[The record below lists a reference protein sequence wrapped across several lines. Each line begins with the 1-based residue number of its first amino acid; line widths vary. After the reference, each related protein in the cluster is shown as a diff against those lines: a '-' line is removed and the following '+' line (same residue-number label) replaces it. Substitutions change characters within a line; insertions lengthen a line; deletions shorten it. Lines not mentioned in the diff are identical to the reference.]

1 MKRMRNVF
9 MLVVLLILIVT
20 GRAPVAA
27 PVVAQ
32 ETSVSPNIVL
42 ILTDDQDLLLGS
54 MEALPLTRSL
64 IGDQG
69 MVLENF
75 VVPNPLCCPARASLL
90 RGQHAHNTQIL
101 YNTPPSGGFQRFLEL
116 GHENATVATALH
128 GAGYRTALMGKY
140 LNAYP
145 DPDDPTHIPPGW
157 DYWWAPIT
165 DSAYSSYNYTV
176 NDNGTLVT
184 YGSQPQDYITDVIA
198 GNAAS
203 FITTTTTMHP
213 GSPFFM
219 FVSVYAPHSP
229 FTPAPRHTSLFPDA
243 QVPRTPGFNESDMS
257 DKPVWM
263 QTFPPLT
270 EADIQGF
277 DRDQRKRMQMLA
289 AVDELVAQVIQTLD
303 TQGVLDNT
311 YVVFTSDNGYHM
323 GQHRFVAGKGTP
335 YEEDTHVPFMV
346 RGPGVPAGVVRN
358 EVAAIIDLTPT
369 FADIAGGALGV
380 PSDGRSMLPLWH
392 TTGPVPWR
400 TGMLLEHWQPPPT
413 AQLDSRLALEPPDP
427 FDLQLQALNLED
439 PDYRAIRTTDYKYL
453 ARPGTLRALR
463 YGQRSVRDLQPVQR
477 RHAGLQN
484 GAPELADGFVC
495 LRWQFVSGRRLA
507 ASPGLEPALQPRR
520 HGPRRAGQCGGHRPG
535 GRLLGTAGDRRLWRP
550 QRPGLRRRHR
560 CSGRPEG
567 GRQLQR
573 VVRCHCREF
582 HRKRPVAYN
591 SVRLSK

>member
-1 MKRMRNVF
+1 MKQSREF
-9 MLVVLLILIVT
+9 LFFLILITLLVAVGAPT
-20 GRAPVAA
+20 GELA
-27 PVVAQ
+27 VAQ
-32 ETSVSPNIVL
+32 EVTTAPNIVL

-54 MEALPLTRSL
+54 MDALPLTRSL

-101 YNTPPSGGFQRFLEL
+101 YNTPPDGGFQRFLEL
-116 GHENATVATALH
+116 GHENATVATALQ

-157 DYWWAPIT
+157 DYWWAPTT

-198 GNAAS
+198 GNATN
-203 FITTTTTMHP
+203 FITTTTTTHP

-229 FTPAPRHTSLFPDA
+229 FTPAPRHMSLFPDA

-257 DKPVWM
+257 DKPAWM

-270 EADIQGF
+270 EADIQRF
-277 DRDQRKRMQMLA
+277 DSDQRKRMQMLA

-311 YVVFTSDNGYHM
+311 YVVFMSDNGYHM

-346 RGPGVPAGVVRN
+346 RGPGVPAGAIRN
-358 EVAAIIDLTPT
+358 DVSAIIDLTPT
-369 FADIAGGALGV
+369 FAEIAGATLGV
-380 PSDGRSMLPLWH
+380 PSDGRSLLPLWQ
-392 TTGPVPWR
+392 TAGPVPWR
-400 TGMLLEHWQPPPT
+400 TGMLIEHWQPPPA

-427 FDLQLQALNLED
+427 FDLQLRELNLEN

-453 ARPGTLRALR
+453 ARPGTYELYDLVNDPYEIYNQYNDATPAFKTALQNWLTALYACAGSSCQDADALPAPVWSLLYNRADMNR
-463 YGQRSVRDLQPVQR
+463 DGQVSVADIVQVAGCWEQPVTGACGDRNDLDYDGDIDVVDVQR
-477 RHAGLQN
+477 
-484 GAPELADGFVC
+484 V
-495 LRWQFVSGRRLA
+495 A
-507 ASPGLEPALQPRR
+507 ASFNA
-520 HGPRRAGQCGGHRPG
+520 
-535 GRLLGTAGDRRLWRP
+535 
-550 QRPGLRRRHR
+550 
-560 CSGRPEG
+560 S
-567 GRQLQR
+567 
-573 VVRCHCREF
+573 
-582 HRKRPVAYN
+582 
-591 SVRLSK
+591 